1 MYQDT
6 PILATSLKGRLAL
19 VYPDTLM
26 LAPYSSH
33 SSINTLPPSPPS
45 FWKNFVEINVEFYVE
60 KIGAN
65 REKMWKKKKI
75 ERSKKKKKS
84 ENPLEKKKIFSLSRK
99 PYTKSFIP
107 SSLL

>member
-6 PILATSLKGRLAL
+6 PILAASLKGRLAL

-33 SSINTLPPSPPS
+33 SSINTLPPTPPS

-75 ERSKKKKKS
+75 ERSKKKK
-84 ENPLEKKKIFSLSRK
+84 NPKI
-99 PYTKSFIP
+99 P
-107 SSLL
+107 